1 MKTLSQ
7 HLKAR
12 FGQRVQKI
20 SLIAQSSCP
29 NRDGTITRGG
39 CTFCNN
45 YAFFPNELL
54 KQPIAN
60 QLTDG
65 IARYKERGKATK
77 FLAYFQAYTSTH
89 GDLNQLLEMFAQA
102 MAHPD
107 VVGLCLGTRPDCL
120 PEPLLQWFSEKQQQG
135 YEIWLELGVQTMHD
149 HTLVRINRGHNSAS
163 TIAAMQRCH
172 AYGLQTCVHMI
183 AGLPGETVEDVLSSW
198 RRMRALQ
205 PTGVKWHPLQVIK
218 GTQLAK
224 TYRQGNYLPWSEQ
237 TYVRTIAC
245 ILQETDAN
253 TVVHRLSA
261 SLNKND
267 WLLAPQ
273 WSLASR
279 HVRHQVLLNPGALQA
294 SSGHTEQ

>member
-20 SLIAQSSCP
+20 SLIAQSTCP

-54 KQPIAN
+54 KQPIAK

-65 IARYKERGKATK
+65 IARYKERGKANK

-89 GDLNQLLEMFAQA
+89 GDLDALLAMFQQA

-120 PEPLLQWFSEKQQQG
+120 PEPLLQWLSDKQQRG

-149 HTLVRINRGHNSAS
+149 QTLARVNRGHTSAS
-163 TIAAMQRCH
+163 TIEAMQRCR

-183 AGLPGETVEDVLSSW
+183 AGLPGETVADVLSSW
-198 RRMRALQ
+198 RRMRTLK

-224 TYRQGNYLPWSEQ
+224 TYRQGNYQPWSEQ
-237 TYVRTIAC
+237 TYIATIARV
-245 ILQETDAN
+245 LQETDEH

-279 HVRHQVLLNPGALQA
+279 QVRHQIVSQLEARQ
-294 SSGHTEQ
+294 

>member
-1 MKTLSQ
+1 MKTLSE
-7 HLKAR
+7 HLKTR
-12 FGQRVQKI
+12 FGERVQKI
-20 SLIAQSSCP
+20 SLIAQSTCP
-29 NRDGTITRGG
+29 NRDGTITKGG

-54 KQPIAN
+54 KQPVAE
-60 QLTDG
+60 QLHKG
-65 IARYKERGKATK
+65 IERFQARGKANK

-89 GDLNQLLEMFAQA
+89 GDLEQLLAMFEQA

-120 PEPLLQWFSEKQQQG
+120 PEKLLAWLSNKQLQG

-149 HTLVRINRGHNSAS
+149 HTLARINRGHTSAC
-163 TIAAMQRCH
+163 TAEAMHRCQ

-183 AGLPGETVEDVLSSW
+183 AGLPGETVDDVLSSW
-198 RRMRALQ
+198 RAMRSLK

-224 TYRQGNYLPWSEQ
+224 TYRQNDYLPWSQ
-237 TYVRTIAC
+237 STYVQTVAKV
-245 ILQETDAN
+245 LAETDVD

-261 SLNKND
+261 SLNRDD
-267 WLLAPQ
+267 WLLAPE

-279 HVRHQVLLNPGALQA
+279 HVRQLVINEVAKTRL
-294 SSGHTEQ
+294 

>member
-1 MKTLSQ
+1 MKTLSE

-12 FGQRVQKI
+12 FGERVQKI
-20 SLIAQSSCP
+20 SLIAQSTCP
-29 NRDGTITRGG
+29 NRDGTITKGG

-54 KQPIAN
+54 KKPVIS
-60 QLTDG
+60 QLEQG
-65 IARYKERGKATK
+65 IARFQERGKANK

-89 GDLNQLLEMFAQA
+89 GDLEQLLAMFEQA

-120 PEPLLQWFSEKQQQG
+120 PERLLVWLSNKQQQG

-149 HTLVRINRGHNSAS
+149 HTLARINRGHTSAS
-163 TIAAMQRCH
+163 TIEAMQRCH
-172 AYGLQTCVHMI
+172 SYQLQTCVHMI
-183 AGLPGETVEDVLSSW
+183 AGLPGETVDDVLSSW
-198 RRMRALQ
+198 RAMRRLK

-224 TYRQGNYLPWSEQ
+224 TYRKNNYLPWCQ
-237 TYVRTIAC
+237 DTYVQTVARA
-245 ILQETDAN
+245 LAETDAE

-261 SLNKND
+261 SLNRDD
-267 WLLAPQ
+267 WLLAPE

-279 HVRHQVLLNPGALQA
+279 QVRQLVVNEAAKVQRVPARC
-294 SSGHTEQ
+294 